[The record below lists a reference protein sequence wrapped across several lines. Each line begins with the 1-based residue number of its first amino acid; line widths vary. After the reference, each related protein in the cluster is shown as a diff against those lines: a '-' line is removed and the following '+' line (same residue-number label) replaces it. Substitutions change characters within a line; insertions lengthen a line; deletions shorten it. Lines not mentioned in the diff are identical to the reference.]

1 MTFDEAR
8 YQARHSMFVDR
19 GGYGKAMCDLCGKR
33 PATDMHELI
42 NRGRTMGNP
51 EARSASFAPEL
62 CALLCPACHQQAHN
76 PDVRDELFRRNME
89 RYGGG
94 AVIEAANAFYRATR
108 SEPTIILPFNILP
121 FDLESKTDETAS
133 QEAAPRRPA

>member
-19 GGYGKAMCDLCGKR
+19 GGYGKAMCDMCGEK

-42 NRGRTMGNP
+42 NRGRTMGNE
-51 EARSASFAPEL
+51 EARRASFAPEL
-62 CALLCPACHQQAHN
+62 CALLCPACHQKAHN
-76 PDVRDELFRRNME
+76 PIVRLSLLMQNTKRYGLDAVRDASAKLQHFA
-89 RYGGG
+89 
-94 AVIEAANAFYRATR
+94 AV
-108 SEPTIILPFNILP
+108 LDLP
-121 FDLESKTDETAS
+121 FDDTESKTDETAS